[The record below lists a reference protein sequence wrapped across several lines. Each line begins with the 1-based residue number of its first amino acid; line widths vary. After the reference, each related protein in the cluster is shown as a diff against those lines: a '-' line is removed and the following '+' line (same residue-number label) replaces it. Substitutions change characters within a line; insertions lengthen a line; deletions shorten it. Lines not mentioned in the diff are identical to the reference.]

1 MKDGPK
7 NRLRSQDIHRIVDT
21 FWKGNDIPGY
31 ARMVPFE
38 EIEKNEFNLNLPRYI
53 DSQKEE
59 DRQDIEGHLR
69 GGIPAADIDALQP
82 YWDVYPTMKQ
92 VLLREC
98 RPGYFELKIDKS
110 DVRPTIFEHPEF
122 VAFREK
128 MRAHYDQ
135 WRERTAS
142 YLKGLDA
149 GCDPKQVIFD
159 ISEDLLAHY
168 TGKPLVDKYDIY
180 QHLMDYW
187 SETMQDDCYLLAAD
201 GWKAETYRIIEEGK
215 NGKQKDKGWACDL
228 VPKEYVVARFF
239 AGEQAQIDQLTAEL
253 ETVEAEKTE
262 LEEEQGGEDGAF
274 ADLEKVNKGNVNVR
288 LKEIKGDADA
298 AEEEAALKAWLKLTN
313 TESDLKKRIKET
325 ESALDKAAYAK
336 FPELT
341 VEEIK
346 ALTVDDKWLSAVQA
360 MIEDEMDRISHA
372 LAERVLV
379 LAERY
384 EFRLPEIT
392 ERVANLETK
401 VNQHLERMG
410 FAW

>member
-1 MKDGPK
+1 
-7 NRLRSQDIHRIVDT
+7 
-21 FWKGNDIPGY
+21 
-31 ARMVPFE
+31 
-38 EIEKNEFNLNLPRYI
+38 
-53 DSQKEE
+53 
-59 DRQDIEGHLR
+59 
-69 GGIPAADIDALQP
+69 
-82 YWDVYPTMKQ
+82 
-92 VLLREC
+92 
-98 RPGYFELKIDKS
+98 
-110 DVRPTIFEHPEF
+110 
-122 VAFREK
+122 
-128 MRAHYDQ
+128 
-135 WRERTAS
+135 
-142 YLKGLDA
+142 
-149 GCDPKQVIFD
+149 
-159 ISEDLLAHY
+159 
-168 TGKPLVDKYDIY
+168 
-180 QHLMDYW
+180 
-187 SETMQDDCYLLAAD
+187 MQDDCYLLAAD

>member
-1 MKDGPK
+1 
-7 NRLRSQDIHRIVDT
+7 
-21 FWKGNDIPGY
+21 
-31 ARMVPFE
+31 
-38 EIEKNEFNLNLPRYI
+38 
-53 DSQKEE
+53 
-59 DRQDIEGHLR
+59 
-69 GGIPAADIDALQP
+69 
-82 YWDVYPTMKQ
+82 MKQ